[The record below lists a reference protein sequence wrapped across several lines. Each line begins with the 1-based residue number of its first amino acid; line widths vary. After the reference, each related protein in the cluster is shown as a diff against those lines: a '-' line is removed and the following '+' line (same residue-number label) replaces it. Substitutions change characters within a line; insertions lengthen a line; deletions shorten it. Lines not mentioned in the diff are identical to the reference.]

1 MLRTKTLIFLMLQ
14 HVWTEF
20 QFHSKQV
27 KCEEESYLHEVFQ
40 IETQV

>member
-27 KCEEESYLHEVFQ
+27 KSEEESYLHEVFQ